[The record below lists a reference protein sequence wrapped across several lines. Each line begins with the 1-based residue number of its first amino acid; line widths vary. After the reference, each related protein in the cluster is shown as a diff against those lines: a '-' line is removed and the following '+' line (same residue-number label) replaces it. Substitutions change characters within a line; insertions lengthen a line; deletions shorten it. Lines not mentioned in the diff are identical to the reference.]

1 MKAYL
6 DNNIIVSLENGDYSL
21 SRLIELIPNSN
32 IEFYYSSSH
41 QFELESFK
49 GSKNESKEN
58 LNLKRFNTI
67 TKLTQNRYLYIQP
80 KSDTI
85 VEINME
91 PQEAYETISTS
102 SIGLSAMNSFVNLI
116 PKNTQEDLRK
126 EMGIDITKLNNY
138 NKAEIIEQ
146 LNYKLAETGSNQSF
160 LDIIESSIKT
170 ANNSS
175 GSNLDLR
182 TSVIFGLLDLFGYWK
197 DKFTATSNYARLWD
211 SQHAYFATYCD
222 YFISDDK
229 STRNKTEVVCEM
241 LNFSTKIISTRKD

>member
-1 MKAYL
+1 MRVYL

-21 SRLIELIPNSN
+21 SRIFDLIPNTN
-32 IEFYYSSSH
+32 LEFYYSSSH
-41 QFELESFK
+41 IFELETFK
-49 GSKNESKEN
+49 GSKNVSKEN
-58 LNLKRFNTI
+58 LNSKRFNTI
-67 TKLTQNRYLYIQP
+67 TKLTQNKYLYIQP

-85 VEINME
+85 VELSME
-91 PQEAYETISTS
+91 PQEAYDTISTS
-102 SIGLSAMNSFVNLI
+102 QIGLSAMNGFVNLI
-116 PKNTQEDLRK
+116 PKSTQEDLRK
-126 EMGIDITKLNNY
+126 EMGIEITKLNNY
-138 NKAEIIEQ
+138 SRQEIIEQ

-170 ANNSS
+170 VNNSS

-197 DKFTATSNYARLWD
+197 DEFTDTSNYARLWD

-229 STRNKTEVVCEM
+229 RTRNKTEVVYDI
-241 LNFSTKIISTRKD
+241 LNFNTKIISS